1 MRSDGRGGYCK
12 PNTNTQRQ
20 AHTAYTCTQNMH
32 TTYKHP
38 HTQVTGTQ
46 THKHASTNALALALI
61 RQPLTNLTHTFSHM
75 FIAARIS
82 FTVCKGVCVIMIN
95 HVLMM
100 S

>member
-1 MRSDGRGGYCK
+1 MDGVVIANLIQTHK
-12 PNTNTQRQ
+12 DK
-20 AHTAYTCTQNMH
+20 HTLHTLALKTCTPHINTH
-32 TTYKHP
+32 THRS
-38 HTQVTGTQ
+38 QA
-46 THKHASTNALALALI
+46 HKHASTNALALALI